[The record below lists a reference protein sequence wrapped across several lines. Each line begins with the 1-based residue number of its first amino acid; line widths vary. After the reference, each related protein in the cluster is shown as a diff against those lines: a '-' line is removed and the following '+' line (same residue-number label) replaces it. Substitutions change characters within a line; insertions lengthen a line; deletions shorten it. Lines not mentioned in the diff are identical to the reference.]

1 MAQLNVGSN
10 SARRDRKRMNLRVDF
25 TPMVDMN
32 MLLITFFMFCT
43 TLTIPQ
49 VMDVV
54 LPTKDSQGS
63 TTEVPHSRTVT
74 FLLGED
80 DKVYYYAG
88 LPDYSNY
95 DSLKEIDYS
104 ATGLRNVL
112 LERNSSIISKSVDLK
127 RKRMNKEISE
137 KDFKLQM
144 ANLKKNEKGVIAII
158 KPTNQSSYKNLVDA
172 LDEMQVC
179 SVSQYAI
186 VEPQESDNF
195 LLQNYKA
202 KGKLSDNANM

>member
-1 MAQLNVGSN
+1 MAQVNTNN
-10 SARRDRKRMNLRVDF
+10 SSAGRGRNRMSLRVDF

-43 TLTIPQ
+43 TLSIPQ

-54 LPTKDSQGS
+54 VPTKDAEPGG
-63 TTEVPHSRTVT
+63 TEVPHSRTVT

-88 LPDYSNY
+88 LPDYKNY
-95 DSLKEIDYS
+95 DSLKETDYS
-104 ATGLRNVL
+104 AEGLRSVL
-112 LERNSSIISKSVDLK
+112 LERNSDVVSKTIELK
-127 RKRMNKEISE
+127 RKRKNKDISE
-137 KDFKLQM
+137 KDFKAQM

-158 KPTNQSSYKNLVDA
+158 KPTGESSYKNLVDA

-179 SVSQYAI
+179 NVSQYAI

-195 LLQNYKA
+195 LLQNYKTKGRLTAEA
-202 KGKLSDNANM
+202 KL